1 MNYSHESR
9 YKFGLK
15 SKIFALCLVCLTS
28 LTAVAETVS
37 NGLVTLSFEE
47 ATGRLFS
54 FKDETRRRE
63 LLNGN
68 GGPLWLIR
76 MKDGSLCIPDKA
88 THVETTLV
96 ALGLDINWY
105 MPDGICVTVRV
116 RLDENSSLMRWRL
129 KVKASSNFSHAEGQ
143 LSISEIQFPII
154 SGILPCTDVPG
165 ESGAA
170 DEDLAVSTWLG
181 SLIHSPRSGVNRERP
196 RVSFSWQSPGSLSMQ
211 MMALYGREG
220 MGMYFASND
229 TLSYSK
235 NYEIGFDS
243 LTTDWRMMH
252 YPALDGS
259 SEYEMPYEAVVGPF
273 HGDWLSAAAIYRD
286 WTQHQRWCR
295 ESRFRKGLT
304 PKWVTD
310 TDLWIWNRGRSENVF
325 REALDLKQRTDHKV
339 NVFWHWWHGCS
350 YDEGFPEYLPPREGR
365 DSFTKAVRRA
375 ARKGIHSLVYM
386 NSFQWGSNTESWERE
401 GAERYA
407 VRNAEGG
414 LLSHAFNVFTGRK
427 LTPMC
432 MTTDFWRNRYA
443 SLADSVVNRYGV
455 AGVYMDQ
462 ACMNMRCY
470 AEGHGHSPGGGNYW
484 VNSFQKLT
492 EEIRHRAPATLA
504 GEGSGEDWIPSL
516 DLFLTLEA
524 SRERYLGIT
533 DIETIPLYQA
543 VYHDCAIT
551 YGSYSSLVYP
561 PYDDLWPEEYRP
573 MNRETSL
580 PDEFNMQFRME
591 QARAYVWGMQPTLAN
606 YHSFLWE
613 QKPNEMDF
621 LMKIVEV
628 RRRALKYLLHG
639 VYTRVPPLELPESDV
654 NLSRISIYAGRSG
667 STVTSAQKSEP
678 MVYAGAWRSAD
689 GAVALAL
696 ANISDEE
703 WNQHL
708 SFAAADY
715 SIPQPCR
722 IYFISPNGRRRGPI
736 CRKGMVEVDL
746 HLVPRD
752 VQVVEFVPLK

>member
-1 MNYSHESR
+1 
-9 YKFGLK
+9 
-15 SKIFALCLVCLTS
+15 
-28 LTAVAETVS
+28 
-37 NGLVTLSFEE
+37 
-47 ATGRLFS
+47 
-54 FKDETRRRE
+54 
-63 LLNGN
+63 
-68 GGPLWLIR
+68 
-76 MKDGSLCIPDKA
+76 
-88 THVETTLV
+88 
-96 ALGLDINWY
+96 
-105 MPDGICVTVRV
+105 
-116 RLDENSSLMRWRL
+116 
-129 KVKASSNFSHAEGQ
+129 
-143 LSISEIQFPII
+143 
-154 SGILPCTDVPG
+154 
-165 ESGAA
+165 
-170 DEDLAVSTWLG
+170 
-181 SLIHSPRSGVNRERP
+181 
-196 RVSFSWQSPGSLSMQ
+196 
-211 MMALYGREG
+211 
-220 MGMYFASND
+220 
-229 TLSYSK
+229 
-235 NYEIGFDS
+235 
-243 LTTDWRMMH
+243 
-252 YPALDGS
+252 
-259 SEYEMPYEAVVGPF
+259 
-273 HGDWLSAAAIYRD
+273 
-286 WTQHQRWCR
+286 
-295 ESRFRKGLT
+295 
-304 PKWVTD
+304 
-310 TDLWIWNRGRSENVF
+310 
-325 REALDLKQRTDHKV
+325 
-339 NVFWHWWHGCS
+339 
-350 YDEGFPEYLPPREGR
+350 
-365 DSFTKAVRRA
+365 
-375 ARKGIHSLVYM
+375 
-386 NSFQWGSNTESWERE
+386 
-401 GAERYA
+401 
-407 VRNAEGG
+407 
-414 LLSHAFNVFTGRK
+414 
-427 LTPMC
+427 
-432 MTTDFWRNRYA
+432 
-443 SLADSVVNRYGV
+443 
-455 AGVYMDQ
+455 
-462 ACMNMRCY
+462 MNMRCY

-573 MNRETSL
+573 TNRETSL

-613 QKPNEMDF
+613 QKPKEMDF